1 MKSSMTKASHRDLI
15 VNYARFHVIKKFNN
29 KHMKKYIVL
38 IGAVMALSSC
48 NDDFLDRYPQTS
60 VAPEEF
66 FKSEEDLELY
76 VNGLLTMPGPGSY
89 QSDQSSDNMAT
100 TGAVEIKNI
109 ITGNPTSQTIT
120 GGWNWGTLRNINY
133 FLDNYEKAQ
142 ASEEAIA
149 HYVGLARYYRAMF
162 YFGMVKRYSDVPW
175 YENTLDP
182 SDQEQLY
189 KGRDSREMVMTN
201 VMADLDYAVSH
212 VRESVPTGTPSLSAV
227 KAFYSR
233 LALYEGTYRKYH
245 SELGLEASSAT
256 LLQKARDLAK
266 ELMDSGKFSI
276 YSTGN
281 PENDYAKLFTSQDLM
296 GNPEVILVNPYDA
309 NKDRGSNVNTGVF
322 GDYEQSPSRDL
333 VMSYLMKDGSY
344 YSSVPNHMQLG
355 FVEEFKDRDPRMMQ
369 TLVYPGWIREP
380 NSTPYIQNLNKNF
393 TGYHQIKGYQNTTD
407 NIAISSADFPVY
419 RYAEVL
425 LTYAEAKV
433 EMNELTQAD
442 LDMTVN
448 VLRQRAG
455 MPDLIMTDANMSPDP
470 FLVQKY
476 PNVGG
481 SNLGVLLEIR
491 RERRI
496 EFAVEGYRYDDLM
509 RWSAG
514 KLFENIP
521 QGMYFA
527 GLGKYDLTGDGIEDV
542 ILVGKDTNIPVGDEK
557 EKNSLGVTLVYYK
570 AGTIDENVDVF
581 LENGEAGGMM
591 VTETKARTFEEPKYY
606 YRPIPIQQVTLNPN
620 LNQIFGWN

>member
-1 MKSSMTKASHRDLI
+1 
-15 VNYARFHVIKKFNN
+15 
-29 KHMKKYIVL
+29 MKKYIVL
-38 IGAVMALSSC
+38 LSAVLALSSC

-89 QSDQSSDNMAT
+89 QADQSSDNMAT
-100 TGAVEIKNI
+100 TGAIEIKNI
-109 ITGNPTSQTIT
+109 VTGSPSSQTLT

-133 FLDNYEKAQ
+133 FLDNYEKAA
-142 ASEEAIA
+142 ASDEAIA

-175 YENTLDP
+175 YEKTIDP
-182 SDQEQLY
+182 SDEEQLY
-189 KGRDSREMVMTN
+189 KGRDSREMVMTK
-201 VMADLDYAVSH
+201 VIEDLEFAVSN
-212 VRESVPTGTPSLSAV
+212 VREDVPSGTPGVWAV

-245 SELGLEASSAT
+245 SELGLESSAAEY
-256 LLQKARDLAK
+256 LEKARDLAADI
-266 ELMDSGKFSI
+266 MGSGMFSI
-276 YSTGN
+276 YSSGN
-281 PENDYAKLFTSQDLM
+281 PETDYSTLFTSQDLM
-296 GNPEVILVNPYDA
+296 SNSEVILVNPYDS

-344 YSSVPNHMQLG
+344 YSSIPNHMQLG
-355 FVEEFKDRDPRMMQ
+355 FVEEFQNRDPRMKQ
-369 TLVYPGWIREP
+369 TLVYPGWVREP
-380 NSTPYIQNLNKNF
+380 NTVPYIQSLNKNF
-393 TGYHQIKGYQNTTD
+393 TGYHQLKGYQNTID
-407 NIAISSADFPVY
+407 NIAVASADFPVY

-433 EMNELTQAD
+433 ELNELTQGD
-442 LDMTVN
+442 LDITVN
-448 VLRQRAG
+448 VLRKRAG
-455 MPDLIMTDANMSPDP
+455 MPDLSMTDANMSPDP

-476 PNVGG
+476 SNVAG

-496 EFAVEGYRYDDLM
+496 ELAVEGYRYDDLM
-509 RWSAG
+509 RWHAG

-542 ILVGKDTNIPVGDEK
+542 ILVSKDSNIPVGDEK
-557 EKNSLGVTLVYYK
+557 EKNSLGVALIYYK

-591 VTETKARTFEEPKYY
+591 VTETKDRTFEEPKYY
-606 YRPIPIQQVTLNPN
+606 YRPVPIQQVTLNPN
-620 LNQIFGWN
+620 LKQIFGWN

>member
-1 MKSSMTKASHRDLI
+1 M
-15 VNYARFHVIKKFNN
+15 N
-29 KHMKKYIVL
+29 KIMKKYIVL
-38 IGAVMALSSC
+38 LGAVLALSSC
-48 NDDFLDRYPQTS
+48 SDDFLDRYPQTS

-76 VNGLLTMPGPGSY
+76 VNGLLTMAGPGSY

-109 ITGNPTSQTIT
+109 MTGSPSSQTLT
-120 GGWNWGTLRNINY
+120 DGWNWGTLRDINY
-133 FLDNYEKAQ
+133 FLDNYEKAVG
-142 ASEEAIA
+142 SDETIA
-149 HYVGLARYYRAMF
+149 HFVGLAKYYRAMF
-162 YFGMVKRYSDVPW
+162 YFDKVKRYSDVPW
-175 YENTLDP
+175 YDAALDP
-182 SDQEQLY
+182 SDEEQLY
-189 KGRDSREMVMTN
+189 KGRNSREMVMAK
-201 VMADLDYAVSH
+201 VIEDLDFAVTN
-212 VRESVPTGTPSLSAV
+212 VRESVATGTPGLFAV

-233 LALYEGTYRKYH
+233 MALYEGTYRKYH
-245 SELGLEASSAT
+245 GELGLEASADEY
-256 LLQKARDLAK
+256 LQKARDLSVDIMGSA
-266 ELMDSGKFSI
+266 MFSI
-276 YSTGN
+276 YSTNN
-281 PENDYAKLFTSQDLM
+281 PTTDYSTLFTSQDLLN
-296 GNPEVILVNPYDA
+296 NPEVILANPYDSG
-309 NKDRGSNVNTGVF
+309 KDKGSNVNTGVF

-355 FVEEFKDRDPRMMQ
+355 FVEEFQDRDPRMMQ
-369 TLVYPGWIREP
+369 TLVYPGWINQP
-380 NSTPYIQNLNKNF
+380 NSTPYIQKLNKNF
-393 TGYHQIKGYQNTTD
+393 TGYHQIKGYQNTID
-407 NIAISSADFPVY
+407 NIDVASADFPVY

-425 LTYAEAKV
+425 LNFAEAKV
-433 EMNELTQAD
+433 ELNELTQGD
-442 LDMTVN
+442 LDITVN

-455 MPDLIMTDANMSPDP
+455 MPDLNMMDANMSPDP

-476 PNVGG
+476 PSLGG

-496 EFAVEGYRYDDLM
+496 EFAVEGFRYDDMM
-509 RWSAG
+509 RWKAG
-514 KLFENIP
+514 ELFETIP

-527 GLGKYDLTGDGIEDV
+527 GLGKYDLTGDGIVDV
-542 ILVGKDTNIPVGDEK
+542 ILVSKDTNVPVGDEK
-557 EKNSLGVTLVYYK
+557 EKNSLGEDLIYYK

-581 LENGEAGGMM
+581 LENGEDGGMM

>member
-1 MKSSMTKASHRDLI
+1 
-15 VNYARFHVIKKFNN
+15 
-29 KHMKKYIVL
+29 MKKYIVL
-38 IGAVMALSSC
+38 LGAVLALSSC
-48 NDDFLDRYPQTS
+48 SDDFLDRYPQTS

-76 VNGLLTMPGPGSY
+76 VNGLLTMAGPGSY

-109 ITGNPTSQTIT
+109 MTGSPSSQTLT
-120 GGWNWGTLRNINY
+120 DGWNWGTLRDINY
-133 FLDNYEKAQ
+133 FLDNYEKAVG
-142 ASEEAIA
+142 SDETIA
-149 HYVGLARYYRAMF
+149 HFVGLAKYYRAMF
-162 YFGMVKRYSDVPW
+162 YFDKVKRYSDVPW
-175 YENTLDP
+175 YDAALDP
-182 SDQEQLY
+182 SDEEQLY
-189 KGRDSREMVMTN
+189 KGRNSREMVMAK
-201 VMADLDYAVSH
+201 VIEDLDFAVTN
-212 VRESVPTGTPSLSAV
+212 VRESVATGTPGLFAV

-233 LALYEGTYRKYH
+233 MALYEGTYRKYH
-245 SELGLEASSAT
+245 GELGLEASADEY
-256 LLQKARDLAK
+256 LQKARDLSVDIMGSA
-266 ELMDSGKFSI
+266 MFSI
-276 YSTGN
+276 YSTNN
-281 PENDYAKLFTSQDLM
+281 PTTDYSTLFTSQDLLN
-296 GNPEVILVNPYDA
+296 NPEVILANPYDSG
-309 NKDRGSNVNTGVF
+309 KDKGSNVNTGVF

-355 FVEEFKDRDPRMMQ
+355 FVEEFQDRDPRMMQ
-369 TLVYPGWIREP
+369 TLVYPGWINQP
-380 NSTPYIQNLNKNF
+380 NSTPYIQKLNKNF
-393 TGYHQIKGYQNTTD
+393 TGYHQIKGYQNTID
-407 NIAISSADFPVY
+407 NIDVASADFPVY

-425 LTYAEAKV
+425 LNFAEAKV
-433 EMNELTQAD
+433 ELNELTQGD
-442 LDMTVN
+442 LDITVN

-455 MPDLIMTDANMSPDP
+455 MPDLNMMDANMSPDP

-476 PNVGG
+476 PSLGG

-496 EFAVEGYRYDDLM
+496 EFAVEGFRYDDMM
-509 RWSAG
+509 RWKAG
-514 KLFENIP
+514 ELFETIP

-527 GLGKYDLTGDGIEDV
+527 GLGKYDLTGDGIVDV
-542 ILVGKDTNIPVGDEK
+542 ILVSKDTNVPVGDEK
-557 EKNSLGVTLVYYK
+557 EKNSLGEDLIYYK

-581 LENGEAGGMM
+581 LENGEDGGMM